1 MGLDM
6 YLAKK
11 IFIGAQY
18 PHRGIE
24 GTFFIT
30 KTKEDGTKEEI
41 TFGLKNLSEVEY
53 NVMYWRKQ
61 NAIHK
66 WFVDHVQKGKDDCGE
81 HYVSLDKLKELVY
94 DCECALAEI
103 KEGNSP
109 EDIMPT
115 ESGFFFGGTAYDE
128 WYIQGLSET
137 VELLEDELAIEN
149 NNADYYYSSSW

>member
-1 MGLDM
+1 MGLDQW
-6 YLAKK
+6 LAKK

-18 PHRGIE
+18 EYRKIE

-30 KTKEDGTKEEI
+30 KAKEDGTKEEI

-53 NVMYWRKQ
+53 NVITWRKQ

-66 WFVDHVQKGKDDCGE
+66 WFVDHVQEGKDDCGE
-81 HYVSLDKLKELVY
+81 YYVSIESLQLLV
-94 DCECALAEI
+94 DTCKQALALV
-103 KEGNSP
+103 KAGKSP
-109 EDIMPT
+109 EDILPT